1 MLAPEYPKLFYVG
14 QAQTWVED
22 IPHMGAFGLWDEQE
36 SEGAPFNMDSMAE
49 GDTATFT
56 LHAYNKAYSIT
67 YESQRWDKYGQ
78 IGPKPEAMARGLRS
92 TEETAAAAVINNGFA
107 VTAGYDGAY
116 LFSNTHPL
124 KPDGADSGEDGDN
137 LFTGALS
144 YAKVQEAEQL
154 MKATPNEADIIIGLR
169 PTVLWCSTDQE
180 RAAKEILSSTNIAG
194 ELSNTRASLP
204 PLEVL
209 PLTYVTSPYWGLKC
223 NDALI
228 MKNNLI
234 FNWGD
239 RPIFG
244 VKEDP
249 NSLNR
254 KIYGYASWTCGY
266 ADWRGIVGSLG
277 T

>member
-1 MLAPEYPKLFYVG
+1 MLPLEYTQLFVEE

-22 IPHMGAFGLWDEQE
+22 EFHLGAFGTWDEGE
-36 SEGAPFNMDSMAE
+36 EGEPFNMDSMAE

-56 LHAYNKAYSIT
+56 QQAYNKAYSIT
-67 YESQRWDKYGQ
+67 YEAQRWDKYGK
-78 IGPKPEAMARGLRS
+78 IGPKPEAMARGLRATQEQS
-92 TEETAAAAVINNGFA
+92 AADVINNGFA
-107 VTAGYDGAY
+107 TTAGYDGAY

-144 YAKVQEAEQL
+144 YANIQAAETL
-154 MKATPNEADIIIGLR
+154 LKATPNQANILINLR
-169 PTVLWCSTDQE
+169 PSILWCSTDQE
-180 RAAKEILSSTNIAG
+180 RAAKEILASTNIAG

-204 PLEVL
+204 PLMVA
-209 PLTYVTSPYWGLKC
+209 PMSYITSPYWGLK
-223 NDALI
+223 DGSPMI
-228 MKNNLI
+228 SKNNLKYK
-234 FNWGD
+234 WGD
-239 RPIFG
+239 KPFFG

-254 KIYGYASWTCGY
+254 KIWGYASWVCGY

-277 T
+277 S